1 MLYIFTL
8 IYTDIVD
15 PIYNDLNYIGGK
27 EPLDGATF
35 SFSDGFSLSL
45 SWFNIIKVWR
55 IRWKIFMCMP
65 GIGNGGFDILPF
77 VEYRVILDD
86 HAKRARV
93 WAKSPAP
100 PTYGRCRRCSLKLNE
115 KINVSST

>member
-27 EPLDGATF
+27 ELLDGATF

-65 GIGNGGFDILPF
+65 SIGNGGFDILPF

-86 HAKRARV
+86 HASGQEFGQKVLRHPRMEDVDVAR
-93 WAKSPAP
+93 
-100 PTYGRCRRCSLKLNE
+100 
-115 KINVSST
+115 